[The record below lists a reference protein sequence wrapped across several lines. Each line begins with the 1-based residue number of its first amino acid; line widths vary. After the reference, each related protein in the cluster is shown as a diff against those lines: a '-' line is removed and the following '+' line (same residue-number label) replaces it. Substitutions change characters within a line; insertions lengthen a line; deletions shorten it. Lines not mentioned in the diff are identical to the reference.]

1 MPNQIVEVSSQ
12 SNVADGAIV
21 LEVQTAPRCERGR
34 VHNVSKYQALKGGV
48 PRF

>member
-12 SNVADGAIV
+12 SNEMYYAIV
-21 LEVQTAPRCERGR
+21 LEIQAEDHDERVR
-34 VHNVSKYQALKGGV
+34 VHNVSKYQALRAGV